1 MLVLTGSVV
10 RTVCVT
16 SAECVTTT
24 VCCAAVTT
32 LVDVAVFRLLMV
44 TAAGVT
50 VWSCFC
56 VAKLVDSTFIVEGF
70 RVVVLPT
77 VWVAVAVTRCVL
89 PACAIVTVLTKEVT
103 IEVAVTPGCVTAL
116 VAAIDVWVTR
126 TVEPGSVAARVTRL
140 VTPVVIVIVVVLAAA
155 RGMRAPRRT
164 MRAAWVGTQ
173 DWVVV
178 VFVVTVLTDVVLTVT
193 ELWALTVVVFVL
205 LGSREIVVL
214 IIVDAPLGVIELVMV
229 VVEPSLLVIVVGLG
243 TTV

>member
-1 MLVLTGSVV
+1 M
-10 RTVCVT
+10 
-16 SAECVTTT
+16 
-24 VCCAAVTT
+24 
-32 LVDVAVFRLLMV
+32 
-44 TAAGVT
+44 
-50 VWSCFC
+50 
-56 VAKLVDSTFIVEGF
+56 AKLVDSTFIVEGF

-89 PACAIVTVLTKEVT
+89 PVCAVVTVLTKEVT

-116 VAAIDVWVTR
+116 VAASDVWVTR
-126 TVEPGSVAARVTRL
+126 TVEPGSEAVRVTRL
-140 VTPVVIVIVVVLAAA
+140 VTPVVMVIVVVLAAA

-178 VFVVTVLTDVVLTVT
+178 VFLVTVLTDVVLTVT
-193 ELWALTVVVFVL
+193 KLWALTVVVFVL
-205 LGSREIVVL
+205 LGSKEIVVL
-214 IIVDAPLGVIELVMV
+214 IILDAPLWVIELVMV

>member
-1 MLVLTGSVV
+1 MLPEFDG
-10 RTVCVT
+10 C
-16 SAECVTTT
+16 
-24 VCCAAVTT
+24 
-32 LVDVAVFRLLMV
+32 
-44 TAAGVT
+44 GVT
-50 VWSCFC
+50 DLPWLSVSPHAARVPAGGEVTVTVRLDAAADG
-56 VAKLVDSTFIVEGF
+56 VAQPGDY
-70 RVVVLPT
+70 RAVL
-77 VWVAVAVTRCVL
+77 AVASDSRHLV
-89 PACAIVTVLTKEVT
+89 PAV
-103 IEVAVTPGCVTAL
+103 P
-116 VAAIDVWVTR
+116 VTR

-214 IIVDAPLGVIELVMV
+214 IIVDAPLGVTELVMV

-243 TTV
+243 TAV